1 MGYTNSGYVV
11 AILMAREWSG
21 FTFVSSLC
29 NADHMDVEPVYKKI
43 PSFQARADRPPACRR
58 CFICVCTLVERAC
71 ETHGRTSQRRKLPG
85 VGGEC
90 VMFKGSVR
98 PSTFKPETKLPDFIS
113 SAVKCSFLSP
123 WDPLNL
129 AHDSFPKLAAR
140 NALSIRRES
149 SLINAPSP
157 GFYPPAYS
165 TDCKWA
171 SGSRGEVMDAV
182 AMPTEHLLIT
192 VPQKAP
198 SPSSRPSDVA
208 GSGKDR

>member
-1 MGYTNSGYVV
+1 MCLHSG
-11 AILMAREWSG
+11 REGMRDPWSNITTQETPRSG
-21 FTFVSSLC
+21 GRVC
-29 NADHMDVEPVYKKI
+29 DV
-43 PSFQARADRPPACRR
+43 
-58 CFICVCTLVERAC
+58 
-71 ETHGRTSQRRKLPG
+71 QR
-85 VGGEC
+85 VG
-90 VMFKGSVR
+90 
-98 PSTFKPETKLPDFIS
+98 STFKPETKLPDFIS